1 MKRLIAVACALL
13 CQLCANEDGMCDA
26 ISGKSPLCVI
36 TATMPCSKKLSDES
50 IKTIFDVQHLL
61 FERHEEYMPG
71 LLGGYNWWSTEVQN
85 ALDKLYREFET
96 LAIIRNTPKLIV
108 FSENFF
114 GRKIVRQKQ
123 EFETL
128 LKHHTSRFEDTI
140 FAVNYLCAEQTDV
153 PIAEVDRTINI
164 IQSSCEF
171 YNFIDNIY
179 SYDEKLN
186 VLQKFLLQEVVKNIK
201 MLTNKLSSHYN
212 TGFESHTGATAYI
225 KYLKSI
231 IQKAKTEYICIQTL
245 ENITYYLY
253 RNKILMKYNK
263 STYCN
268 EISNLEES
276 GYIYKFGYGID
287 LIQNDNKIANILH
300 DNVSTEICKDVI
312 VKARKDDK
320 KRRIHI
326 VQSDYINLNQ
336 YFDHLPKHE
345 ILVHADSYNSCLYIG
360 RQAQPQSF
368 EYTIK
373 YRSVYCAIKCF
384 MLE

>member
-1 MKRLIAVACALL
+1 MKRLIVVACALL
-13 CQLCANEDGMCDA
+13 CQLCANEDRICDA

-61 FERHEEYMPG
+61 FEQHEEYMPG
-71 LLGGYNWWSTEVQN
+71 LLGDYNWWSVEIQS
-85 ALDKLYREFET
+85 ALDKVYREFDT
-96 LAIIRNTPKLIV
+96 LAIVRNTPKLIV

-114 GRKIVRQKQ
+114 GRHVVRQKQ

-128 LKHHTSRFEDTI
+128 LKQHTGRFENTI
-140 FAVNYLCAEQTDV
+140 FAINYLCTEKTDV

-186 VLQKFLLQEVVKNIK
+186 VLQKFLLQELIENIK
-201 MLTNKLSSHYN
+201 ILINRLFSRYN
-212 TGFESHTGATAYI
+212 TSFESYTNATAYI

-231 IQKAKTEYICIQTL
+231 IQKTKTEYICIQTL

-253 RNKILMKYNK
+253 RNKILMKYDK

-320 KRRIHI
+320 KRRIHV
-326 VQSDYINLNQ
+326 VQSDYININD
-336 YFDHLPKHE
+336 YFNNLP
-345 ILVHADSYNSCLYIG
+345 NTC
-360 RQAQPQSF
+360 
-368 EYTIK
+368 
-373 YRSVYCAIKCF
+373 
-384 MLE
+384 